1 MAFFDTDSLNL
12 DSASS
17 ALRVDVYSPFDI
29 SEGEAEYIRAE
40 VESELVSYAKRNA
53 YRSARWPLF
62 AALGIA
68 DLILLGLLLAFVF
81 INGDSSFLVF
91 FWVFGVVFLAGPLAA
106 VRLISVRRKSRW
118 AESLLN
124 TPVSAAFAGRSGD
137 GSEAVNKVWSDLA
150 LAGSRRDLATL
161 EESCR
166 ALRWEAGVR
175 FYRRLRLGDRDGPGP
190 RIASSQIHRVV
201 HCRYRTAAE
210 ILFFVPY
217 VRKASRLPQHSRHG
231 RDRRSSFAGVE
242 TAFGRSPRRV
252 SRGAAAYRRHRG
264 CGR

>member
-1 MAFFDTDSLNL
+1 MNDSRPAEPVNVYVVPASEGAVAFFDTDSLNL

-68 DLILLGLLLAFVF
+68 ELILLGLLLTFVF
-81 INGDSSFLVF
+81 INSDSSFLVF

-175 FYRRLRLGDRDGPGP
+175 FYRRLRLGDRDAPALGSLRRKFIGLFIADTEP
-190 RIASSQIHRVV
+190 RPRSYFS
-201 HCRYRTAAE
+201 CRT
-210 ILFFVPY
+210 
-217 VRKASRLPQHSRHG
+217 S
-231 RDRRSSFAGVE
+231 
-242 TAFGRSPRRV
+242 
-252 SRGAAAYRRHRG
+252 
-264 CGR
+264 